1 MSMFFIA
8 SGFLFQKRWIGGLF
22 FSKKFKRLMI
32 PYVSFWCIMQ
42 FTHSV
47 LAGFTRSG
55 GYDIADEIVALFT
68 GGHYWFLL
76 RSLW

>member
-1 MSMFFIA
+1 
-8 SGFLFQKRWIGGLF
+8 
-22 FSKKFKRLMI
+22 MI

-55 GYDIADEIVALFT
+55 GYDIADEIVAF
-68 GGHYWFLL
+68 YRWSLL
-76 RSLW
+76 VSLRPFAGNDYNKVVP